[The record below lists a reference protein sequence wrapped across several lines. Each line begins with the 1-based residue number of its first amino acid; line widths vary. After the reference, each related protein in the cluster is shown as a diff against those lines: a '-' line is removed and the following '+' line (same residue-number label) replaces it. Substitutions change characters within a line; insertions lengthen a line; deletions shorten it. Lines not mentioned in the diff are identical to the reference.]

1 MSRYVID
8 KTALIENVHYLQKK
22 AGVPIIGV
30 VKGNGY
36 GFGLTEL
43 ALILEHCGI
52 TTLAVTEVTD
62 IDPLRAVLQPNTDI
76 LVMRSTCVDSEARH
90 IADTGCIATIG
101 STRAAQAMQAA
112 AADLGVKVP
121 CHLKIDTG
129 MGRYGFLPAQVA
141 EAIACYDLPNL
152 EFTGAYTHF
161 SSAFHDKAKTIAQL
175 EVFKDTLAQIEKAG
189 KTVGT
194 RHAANSPALLNVEH
208 VALDAVRIGSAFTGR
223 VFTHSETPLHRL
235 GRLEAEVVD
244 MKEVPAGYAVGYNGT
259 FVTKRPTTIAIVP
272 MGHYDGFGLTKEKEN
287 HNFHSVLSAL
297 KQFLKKAHLTVT
309 INGEEYKIELDI
321 QDNQSSTDKAVSA
334 AQQLVADKVSVVL
347 GSYGSGVSIAAGTY
361 FANAKIPA
369 IGCSCTNAA
378 VTAGNDYYFRVCFL
392 DPFQGS
398 VMASFA
404 MEEFGAKKAYVL
416 SMLGDDYTVGLAKN
430 FVIAF
435 EAAGGEIVADETFVE
450 GTADFS
456 AYLNNAVAGGADVIF
471 APSAIAYAP
480 QIIEQASALGIS
492 LPILGG
498 DTWENSAISDAQN
511 GTDMQV
517 FVSTFFDENDE
528 SGLAKEF
535 VTGYKAWL
543 NGNSQNLTNN
553 GGNDVVAAVSALG
566 YDAYMTAVAAIEK
579 AQSTDGFAIRDAL
592 AGLSID
598 AVTGSISFDANGD
611 AIKSTAYIKQAIDGG
626 FQFYK
631 VQNAD

>member
-1 MSRYVID
+1 MKKLLAMMLALVMALSLVACGEQGDSQKGDDSASGD
-8 KTALIENVHYLQKK
+8 KVVN
-22 AGVPIIGV
+22 IGV
-30 VKGNGY
+30 SEPTSGQNCCGGKK
-36 GFGLTEL
+36 E
-43 ALILEHCGI
+43 ILGI
-52 TTLAVTEVTD
+52 EYAH
-62 IDPLRAVLQPNTDI
+62 
-76 LVMRSTCVDSEARH
+76 S
-90 IADTGCIATIG
+90 
-101 STRAAQAMQAA
+101 
-112 AADLGVKVP
+112 
-121 CHLKIDTG
+121 LK
-129 MGRYGFLPAQVA
+129 P
-141 EAIACYDLPNL
+141 
-152 EFTGAYTHF
+152 
-161 SSAFHDKAKTIAQL
+161 
-175 EVFKDTLAQIEKAG
+175 
-189 KTVGT
+189 
-194 RHAANSPALLNVEH
+194 
-208 VALDAVRIGSAFTGR
+208 
-223 VFTHSETPLHRL
+223 
-235 GRLEAEVVD
+235 
-244 MKEVPAGYAVGYNGT
+244 
-259 FVTKRPTTIAIVP
+259 
-272 MGHYDGFGLTKEKEN
+272 
-287 HNFHSVLSAL
+287 
-297 KQFLKKAHLTVT
+297 TVT
-309 INGEEYKIELDI
+309 INGEEYSVQLVYA
-321 QDNQSSTDKAVSA
+321 DNASDQAKAPTA
-334 AQQLVADKVSVVL
+334 AQTLISQGVSVVI
-347 GSYGSGVSIAAGTY
+347 GTYGSACAIAAGPL
-361 FANAKIPA
+361 FESAKIPA
-369 IGCSCTNAA
+369 IGTSCTNPQ